1 MVDYF
6 KYLFEKYC
14 LIVLESSAIALS
26 IGFGATLI
34 TVFLICLI
42 LFVMSIEM

>member
-14 LIVLESSAIALS
+14 LIVLESFVIALS
-26 IGFGATLI
+26 VGFGVVLI

-42 LFVMSIEM
+42 LFVTSIEM